1 MTLWAEPRG
10 RAWVIIDAA
19 GCAVEHGVVYLS
31 KRLALA
37 ALRRQQLVEINR
49 RQGSRP
55 ETIEADRSPNRS
67 S

>member
-1 MTLWAEPRG
+1 
-10 RAWVIIDAA
+10 
-19 GCAVEHGVVYLS
+19 VEHGVVYLS

-37 ALRRQQLVEINR
+37 ALCRPQLVEINR
-49 RQGSRP
+49 RQGSSP